1 MLTGG
6 TSSRLGRD
14 KATAVV
20 AGHRM
25 IDRILA
31 SIPAEMD
38 VIVVGPD
45 PHVARPLVVTRE
57 DPPGSGPACAIAA
70 ALPHVRTRLVAV
82 LAVDMPFGSVE
93 VDGLINHLGAHDAA
107 IPVTDG
113 HRQPLNAVYRTAALR
128 SVGYTPGMSVRAM
141 LAGLD
146 VQEVVG
152 DAAQF
157 VDIDTPVD
165 LELVERR
172 LTIMEAPTKGLDMQQ
187 WVDAVKQALDL
198 KDDVNVDLILDVAK
212 DAAHGVQRPA
222 APVTTYLLGLAVAAG
237 ADPATAA
244 ARIGELAQGWQ
255 TDADA

>member
-20 AGHRM
+20 AGQRM

-31 SIPAEMD
+31 SIPAD
-38 VIVVGPD
+38 IPVIVVGPD
-45 PHVARPLVVTRE
+45 PQVARPVLVTRE
-57 DPPGSGPACAIAA
+57 NPQGSGPACAIAA
-70 ALPHVRTRLVAV
+70 ALPHVNTQVVAV

-93 VDGLINHLGAHDAA
+93 VGGLIKHLGAHDAA
-107 IPVTDG
+107 IPVTGG
-113 HRQPLNAVYRTAALR
+113 HRQPLNAVYRTVALR
-128 SVGYTPGMSVRAM
+128 GVDYTPGMSVRTM
-141 LAGLD
+141 LVGLD
-146 VQEVVG
+146 IHEVSA

-157 VDIDTPVD
+157 VDIDTPSD
-165 LELVERR
+165 LEAVERR
-172 LTIMEAPTKGLDMQQ
+172 LTIMEAPMKGLDMQQ

-198 KDDVNVDLILDVAK
+198 NDDVNVDLILDVAK

-237 ADPATAA
+237 ADPAAA
-244 ARIGELAQGWQ
+244 AAKIGELAQGWAS
-255 TDADA
+255 DANA